1 MQKYKLAGVCN
12 IFSNFYTNKMNHQN
26 QSKMEVINQK
36 AVRRDNTLLAVTHL
50 TQLLSYVTGFGSLI
64 VPLIIWLSSKDRV
77 EGMNEHGKAI
87 INFQI
92 SLILYI
98 IISIPAILLLG
109 LGILGLIGVGIIGF
123 ILPIVNAVKA
133 ANGESPSYFMTIRFI
148 S

>member
-1 MQKYKLAGVCN
+1 
-12 IFSNFYTNKMNHQN
+12 
-26 QSKMEVINQK
+26 
-36 AVRRDNTLLAVTHL
+36 
-50 TQLLSYVTGFGSLI
+50 
-64 VPLIIWLSSKDRV
+64 
-77 EGMNEHGKAI
+77 MNEHGKAI

-109 LGILGLIGVGIIGF
+109 LGILGLIGAALLGF

-133 ANGESPSYFMTIRFI
+133 ANGESPSQFMTIRFI